1 VRQQLVRLFI
11 AIDLDEGSRR
21 AAAALGE
28 DVARRLDSA
37 GAADRRGVTW
47 VSAHN
52 LHLTLRF
59 LGEVDEERTRQ
70 LVARIGERFQ
80 TPAFVLTLSELGV
93 FPPAGPPRVVWIG
106 AKGAGDSLAALYR
119 EVESRLRGLQ
129 FEPESHPFQAHL
141 TLGRFRKPA
150 GRRARDLV
158 CTEIPPQ
165 DIGPS
170 RVDHVT
176 LYRSDLSPRG
186 PTYTPLVRALLSG

>member
-1 VRQQLVRLFI
+1 MRLFI
-11 AIDLDEGSRR
+11 AVDLDEGSRR

-28 DVARRLDSA
+28 EVARLLLAA

-59 LGEVDEERTRQ
+59 LGEVDEERTDQ
-70 LVARIGERFQ
+70 LVARLGDPFQ
-80 TPAFVLTLSELGV
+80 TPAFQLTLSELGV
-93 FPPAGPPRVVWIG
+93 FPPEGPPRVVWIG
-106 AKGAGDSLAALYR
+106 VKEAGGSLAALYR
-119 EVESRLRGLQ
+119 EIEARLRPLQ
-129 FEPESHPFQAHL
+129 FEPEARPFHPHL

-186 PTYTPLVRALLSG
+186 PTYTPLVQARLSG